1 MKLRVKN
8 WADFQHYKDRCP
20 PWIKLHKNLLDDY
33 EFHCLPVASRA
44 LAPCLW
50 LIASEDLEGVIDA
63 NTEKLAFRL
72 RQTQK
77 QIDDALTPL
86 IEKGFFI
93 KEQSASNALA
103 DRNQDAPLDRGE
115 TEAEKSASRQPVGLQ
130 TLIDLGVAEQ
140 HAKDWLKVR
149 KAKRAPLTQTVIDDI
164 RAQADKAG
172 ISFPKAIEICAK
184 KSWQGFNASWD
195 FGDTKTQDDWRKEIN
210 ES

>member
-8 WADFQHYKDRCP
+8 WDEFQHYKDRCP

-50 LIASEDLEGVIDA
+50 LIASEDLDGVIDA
-63 NTEKLAFRL
+63 NTEKLSFRL

-103 DRNQDAPLDRGE
+103 DRKQDAPLDRGE
-115 TEAEKSASRQPVGLQ
+115 TEAETYKTEAEKKAAKAAVSAKKKKSQIPENFGNPFTPALQEWLDRRGETQAKAHLIHFVGY
-130 TLIDLGVAEQ
+130 
-140 HAKDWLKVR
+140 AKANAKTYADWDQAFQNAVR
-149 KAKRAPLTQTVIDDI
+149 DDW
-164 RAQADKAG
+164 AG
-172 ISFPKAIEICAK
+172 IRRVTA
-184 KSWQGFNASWD
+184 
-195 FGDTKTQDDWRKEIN
+195 
-210 ES
+210 

>member
-1 MKLRVKN
+1 VSLFIKN
-8 WADFQHYKDRCP
+8 WSRHQHFKDRTP
-20 PWIKLHKNLLDDY
+20 PWIKLYRELLDDPDWH
-33 EFHCLPVASRA
+33 ELDSDAA
-44 LAPCLW
+44 KLLIGLW
-50 LIASEDLEGVIDA
+50 LIASEDETHQGMLPDA
-63 NTEKLAFRL
+63 RKLAFRL
-72 RQTQK
+72 RITEAK
-77 QIDDALTPL
+77 LNQILTKLEGWLIRDD
-86 IEKGFFI
+86 I
-93 KEQSASNALA
+93 KPISE
-103 DRNQDAPLDRGE
+103 RYHGDAPE
-115 TEAEKSASRQPVGLQ
+115 TETETEKSALRQPVGLQ